1 VVDTAKKFNKTYPG
15 YYEDAALVVVQ
26 VYDTGNGMERLSVW
40 PRSARHNGYTPV
52 FLVPAT

>member
-1 VVDTAKKFNKTYPG
+1 MVDTAKKFNKTYPG